1 MISRNNKS
9 FFAHES
15 TCLDPGCSIGKNSK
29 IWHFTHVSAGA
40 SIGEG
45 CTIGQNVYVGPKVK
59 IGNRVKIQN
68 NVSLPEGVILEDDV
82 FCSPSV
88 VFTNVIRPRGFIS
101 RKHEFQKTIVKRGA
115 SLGANAIILC
125 GRTLGAYCFIA
136 AGAVVTKD
144 VLDYALMI
152 GIPARKKGWVCQCA
166 ATLTPNLV
174 CPACSLVYQK
184 LRRGEGIK
192 SKV

>member
-1 MISRNNKS
+1 MTRRGRKS

-15 TCLDPGCSIGKNSK
+15 VYLDPGCSIGKGSK
-29 IWHFTHVSAGA
+29 IWHFSHISARA
-40 SIGEG
+40 SIGES

-68 NVSLPEGVILEDDV
+68 NVSLPEGVILEDEV

-88 VFTNVIRPRGFIS
+88 VFTNVIRPRVFIS

-115 SLGANAIILC
+115 CLGANSIILC
-125 GRTLGAYCFIA
+125 GHTLGAYCFIA

-144 VLDYALMI
+144 VQDYALMM
-152 GIPARKKGWVCQCA
+152 GVPARKKGWVCQCA
-166 ATLTPNLV
+166 TTLPPNLV
-174 CPACSLVYQK
+174 CPSCSLVYQK
-184 LRRGEGIK
+184 LRRGKGIK